1 MEGLPCLDKVE
12 TAAFY
17 RKALS
22 RKMAKHFHRPERRF
36 EAFLGHF
43 DFQRILVAGECDDDR
58 GGNDCNGDD
67 VNSDDDDDGSDEE
80 GAGVFCSTVRVMSP
94 RS

>member
-1 MEGLPCLDKVE
+1 M
-12 TAAFY
+12 
-17 RKALS
+17 
-22 RKMAKHFHRPERRF
+22 RPF
-36 EAFLGHF
+36 SGIFN
-43 DFQRILVAGECDDDR
+43 QRILVAGECDDDD
-58 GGNDCNGDD
+58 DCNGDD

>member
-22 RKMAKHFHRPERRF
+22 RKMAKHFHRPQRRF
-36 EAFLGHF
+36 EAFQGHF
-43 DFQRILVAGECDDDR
+43 DFQRILVAGECD
-58 GGNDCNGDD
+58 GDD